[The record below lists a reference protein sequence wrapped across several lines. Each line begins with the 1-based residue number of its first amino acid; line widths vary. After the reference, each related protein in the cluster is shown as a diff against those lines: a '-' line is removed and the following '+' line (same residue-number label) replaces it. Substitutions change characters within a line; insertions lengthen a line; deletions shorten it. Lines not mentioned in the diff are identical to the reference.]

1 MKIPRTSLLLLLA
14 IAGLTACDPAW
25 NRGAAVRKT
34 LDAQVTTSPPE
45 LREAAAKARKALA
58 KWESESALRLD
69 VAVDES
75 EYELARAFSIA
86 GRDDLHCSQS
96 LEIFSSAAEMITRA
110 PAPLDTDGIE
120 SVAYLLDRSREL
132 ARVAGGRTPS
142 ATSPN
147 NALKTLRKYQADPS
161 HYSY

>member
-14 IAGLTACDPAW
+14 IAAGACDPAW

-34 LDAQVTTSPPE
+34 LDAQVTTSPPK
-45 LREAAAKARKALA
+45 LRDAAAKARQALA

-75 EYELARAFSIA
+75 EYEIARAFSIA
-86 GRDDLHCSQS
+86 GLDDLHCSQS
-96 LEIFSSAAEMITRA
+96 LEIFASATEMITSS
-110 PAPLDTDGIE
+110 PTPLDTDGIE
-120 SVAYLLDRSREL
+120 SVAFLLDRSREL

-147 NALKTLRKYQADPS
+147 NALKTLRKHQADPS